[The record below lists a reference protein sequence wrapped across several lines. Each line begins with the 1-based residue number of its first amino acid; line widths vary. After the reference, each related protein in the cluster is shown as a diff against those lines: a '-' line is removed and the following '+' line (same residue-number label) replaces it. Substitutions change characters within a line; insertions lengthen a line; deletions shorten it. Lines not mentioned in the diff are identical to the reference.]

1 MRNTA
6 ARAGQSWLPRP
17 DCVWLG
23 HTARLPGSRQSQQ
36 AAVPALPS
44 TWLRY
49 SPAGISLASCS
60 PPAGGV
66 SVPSPARVSLPGT
79 LRLTSSWTA
88 AEHLRGYDL
97 CQAWASLV
105 PLCPPSTPHRHVT
118 QSKGREAVELEP
130 RQQPRGL
137 AAGRVAQEQQ
147 DRPPGERV
155 GRQPPQALLALPA
168 STRPAPSC
176 PSSPRSEPRWASP
189 PTSRGRGG
197 QAMTGRPGAA
207 RCSGKDRWRS
217 RGRL

>member
-17 DCVWLG
+17 DCVRLG
-23 HTARLPGSRQSQQ
+23 HTACLPGSRRSQQ

-66 SVPSPARVSLPGT
+66 SVPGPAPVSLPGT

-97 CQAWASLV
+97 CQACASLV

-137 AAGRVAQEQQ
+137 AGGRTRAAGQVT
-147 DRPPGERV
+147 GGNGV

-176 PSSPRSEPRWASP
+176 PSSPHSEPCWASP